1 MTVLI
6 KQRVAEIAEAHR
18 AYLEA
23 EVYHLSLEVK
33 GARYDDYDELVDS
46 LVESTDGT
54 LTAFETD
61 PLTAQQLTSRG
72 INLVGKSYNEMC
84 EIEGNLAFGQ

>member
-1 MTVLI
+1 MKAQI

-23 EVYHLSLEVK
+23 ELFQLGQEVK
-33 GARYDDYDELVDS
+33 GARYDDYDELVDN

-61 PLTAQQLTSRG
+61 PLTAQHLTNRG
-72 INLVGKSYNEMC
+72 INLVGKSYNDMC